1 MQIDEPGQLSCEQ
14 TEVCPEAV
22 EQNQFFRNQ
31 ALSYLKLQAIFFLP
45 ASVIQ
50 AIIEDCQQM
59 NDISQSDLLFKLKEK
74 LVNLGLAE
82 TNKENVIDTLKC
94 EDLFQKMQY
103 SNTEN

>member
-1 MQIDEPGQLSCEQ
+1 M
-14 TEVCPEAV
+14 
-22 EQNQFFRNQ
+22 
-31 ALSYLKLQAIFFLP
+31 SYLKLQAKFILP

-50 AIIEDCQQM
+50 AIIKDYQQM
-59 NDISQSDLLFKLKEK
+59 QDISQSDLLFKLKEK

-82 TNKENVIDTLKC
+82 TKKENVIGTLKC